1 MYITAV
7 AAIIYLL
14 LLQKQINSIDYPM
27 CLENISKDFSDG
39 NIKQTELNGNVYEF
53 SVDYRNIDVDDILD
67 IHKCFINKNNIK
79 QCVG

>member
-14 LLQKQINSIDYPM
+14 LLQKQINSIDCPM

-39 NIKQTELNGNVYEF
+39 NIKQTGLNGNVYEF

-67 IHKCFINKNNIK
+67 SHKYFINKNNIK
-79 QCVG
+79 QCLG